1 MWPPPWGLASGGPLM
16 PWGPPTGGGYWPPPC
31 LTLDSTLAAG
41 SGTMDVATAL
51 GTSSRRAVD
60 AVANVTDVVRTSSS
74 RRVRSG
80 MISVFL

>member
-1 MWPPPWGLASGGPLM
+1 
-16 PWGPPTGGGYWPPPC
+16 
-31 LTLDSTLAAG
+31 
-41 SGTMDVATAL
+41 MDVATAL

-80 MISVFL
+80 MISVFLWINLY